1 MNRLV
6 RLVVRRP
13 AAFVPRRTFHAPHF
27 RRYAQKPTPESLY
40 DQYAAEVT
48 KSQSPNHPPEQPVS
62 FELFKQALED
72 EELYDQ
78 YVASASAKLPPEPV
92 VSFEDFQQALE
103 DLERNG
109 LPDLD
114 QHAQQST
121 SVPLQGKYDD
131 MLAAL
136 LEMEPMDPGYKQTL
150 DTLSDAVED
159 NLEDHVGDSLFQRRL
174 ESLNVLG
181 SERELAQRVAQL
193 VLSTT
198 DTEALAQQPRLSTTD
213 KAALGLIED
222 KLAPYNGPLAT
233 LNVAIEWYLQHPEQ
247 IALPDESECDS
258 APLSTLK

>member
-1 MNRLV
+1 
-6 RLVVRRP
+6 
-13 AAFVPRRTFHAPHF
+13 VPRRTFHAPHF

-48 KSQSPNHPPEQPVS
+48 KNQSPNHRPEQPVS

-136 LEMEPMDPGYKQTL
+136 LEMEPTDPGYKQTL

-247 IALPDESECDS
+247 IALPDESECDL
-258 APLSTLK
+258 APL